1 MRSTGRSALRN
12 TDVVVAGSGPAGL
25 ATALFLAEQ
34 GVDCYLL
41 GGQRER
47 VRPPRI
53 LGVHPRAMELLRS
66 LGVEAAVR
74 DLPSTRALAGNS
86 GIISMESLAGLELG
100 SLDAKYVVD
109 VDTDL
114 GSLSPTT
121 WCLCEEA
128 ELEQALRERAER
140 LGVRLRPDAELV
152 SFEREGWGD
161 EGILAVVRDRATGEE
176 HRVRACCLVDA
187 GGTGGV
193 VRERLGVAFDGRT
206 LGHFVT
212 VRFTADL
219 TGELRGRRFVMAY
232 VDNPGVR
239 GSLMP
244 LDNRADW
251 LLHVRHD
258 PEREPAESF
267 TEERCTE
274 LVRAATGVAGLTP
287 RIESVSSWAGEAGVA
302 ERFADGP
309 VFLVGDAAH
318 VMPPSGGFDAG
329 TGIIDAHNLAWK
341 LVAVLDG
348 WAHPDLLDTYD
359 EERRPVC
366 AATAEQA
373 VLRARDRARL
383 LAAYPDPADPE
394 LVPDPLVWLSSRYRS
409 SAVTPWDEGT
419 LPGYGLWAAENDG
432 RPGSRAPHL
441 RLRHGGAEISVHD
454 LFGRSMVLLTGPD
467 NLPWREAVRSVAA
480 ELGAPFQVYGVGTD
494 LEDLDDRWPELYGV
508 TAQGAVLVRPD
519 GVVAWRCTEAPI
531 FTRTVLRGITK
542 RVLRLDRRPAEKEKR
557 TP

>member
-1 MRSTGRSALRN
+1 MPSTGRSALRN
-12 TDVVVAGSGPAGL
+12 TDVLVAGSGPAGL
-25 ATALFLAEQ
+25 AAALFLAEQ

-41 GGQRER
+41 EGRRER

-66 LGVEAAVR
+66 LGVEEAIRA
-74 DLPSTRALAGNS
+74 LPSARALARNS
-86 GIISMESLAGLELG
+86 GVIAAESLAGHELG
-100 SLDAKYVVD
+100 ALDAKYVVD

-114 GSLSPTT
+114 SALSPTT
-121 WCLCEEA
+121 WCLCDEA

-140 LGVRLRPDAELV
+140 MGVRLRPDSELV
-152 SFEREGWGD
+152 SFDRDGWGD
-161 EGILAVVRDRATGEE
+161 DGISAVVRDRATGDE
-176 HRVRACCLVDA
+176 HRIRACCLVDA
-187 GGTGGV
+187 GGTGGL
-193 VRERLGVAFDGRT
+193 VRERLGIAFEGQT

-219 TGELRGRRFVMAY
+219 TGELRGRRFIMAY

-244 LDNRADW
+244 LDNRSDW

-258 PEREPAESF
+258 PELEPAESF
-267 TEERCTE
+267 TEERCAD
-274 LVRAATGVAGLTP
+274 LVRAATGVPGLQP
-287 RIESVSSWAGEAGVA
+287 RIESVSPWAGEAKVA
-302 ERFADGP
+302 ERFRSGQ
-309 VFLVGDAAH
+309 VFLAGDAAH

-348 WAHPDLLDTYD
+348 WAHPDLLDSYD

-366 AATAEQA
+366 AATVEQA

-394 LVPDPLVWLSSRYRS
+394 LVQDPLIWLAARYRS
-409 SAVTPWDEGT
+409 SAVMPWDEGT

-441 RLRHGGAEISVHD
+441 RVRHGGAEISVHD

-467 NLPWREAVRSVAA
+467 NRPWQEAVRSIGA
-480 ELGAPFQVYGVGTD
+480 ELGTPVQLYGVGSD

-519 GVVAWRCTEAPI
+519 GVVAWRCTDAPI
-531 FTRTVLRGITK
+531 FTRTVLRAMTK
-542 RVLRLDRRPAEKEKR
+542 RVLRLDRPPAEKG

>member
-1 MRSTGRSALRN
+1 MSGTGRSALRN
-12 TDVVVAGSGPAGL
+12 TDVLVAGSGVAGL

-41 GGQRER
+41 GGLRER
-47 VRPPRI
+47 LRPPRI

-66 LGVEAAVR
+66 LGVEEAVR
-74 DLPSTRALAGNS
+74 DLPSARALARNS
-86 GIISMESLAGLELG
+86 GIISMESLTGPELG
-100 SLDAKYVVD
+100 ALDAKYVVD
-109 VDTDL
+109 ADADL
-114 GSLSPTT
+114 SGLSPTT
-121 WCLCEEA
+121 WCLCDEA
-128 ELEQALRERAER
+128 ELEGVLRERAER
-140 LGVRLRPDAELV
+140 LGVRLRPEAELV
-152 SFEREGWGD
+152 SFEQEGWG
-161 EGILAVVRDRATGEE
+161 EQGVLAAVRDRAGGEE
-176 HRVRACCLVDA
+176 HRVRACALVDA
-187 GGTGGV
+187 GGTGGA
-193 VRERLGVAFDGRT
+193 VREALGIGFDART
-206 LGHFVT
+206 LGSFVT

-219 TGELRGRRFVMAY
+219 SGPLRGRRFIMGY

-258 PEREPAESF
+258 PEREPAGWF
-267 TEERCTE
+267 TEERCAE
-274 LVRAATGVAGLTP
+274 LVRAATGVADLEP
-287 RIESVSSWAGEAGVA
+287 RIESVSAWAGRAGVA
-302 ERFADGP
+302 ERFGDGP
-309 VFLVGDAAH
+309 VHLVGDAAH

-329 TGIIDAHNLAWK
+329 TGVIDAHNLAWK

-373 VLRARDRARL
+373 VLRAGDRARL

-394 LVPDPLVWLSSRYRS
+394 LVQDPLVWLSSRYRS

-441 RLRHGGAEISVHD
+441 RLRRGGAEISVHD

-467 NLPWREAVRSVAA
+467 NRPWREAARSVAA
-480 ELGAPFQVYGVGTD
+480 ELGTPVQVYGIGSD

-542 RVLRLDRRPAEKEKR
+542 RVLRLDRRPAEKR
-557 TP
+557 TR

>member
-1 MRSTGRSALRN
+1 M
-12 TDVVVAGSGPAGL
+12 VAGSGPAGL

-41 GGQRER
+41 GGGPER
-47 VRPPRI
+47 SRPPRI
-53 LGVHPRAMELLRS
+53 LGIHPRAMELLRS
-66 LGVEAAVR
+66 LGVEQDVR
-74 DLPSTRALAGNS
+74 DQPSARALARNA
-86 GIISMESLAGLELG
+86 GIITMESLTGPELG
-100 SLDAKYVVD
+100 ALDAKYVVD
-109 VDTDL
+109 ADADL
-114 GSLSPTT
+114 GDLSPTS
-121 WCLCEEA
+121 WCLCEEG
-128 ELEQALRERAER
+128 ELEQVLRERAER
-140 LGVRLRPDAELV
+140 LGVRMRPQAELV

-161 EGILAVVRDRATGEE
+161 EGVLAHVRDRDTGEE
-176 HRVRACCLVDA
+176 HRVRTCFLVDA
-187 GGTGGV
+187 GSAGQA
-193 VRERLGVAFDGRT
+193 VREQLGIGFDSRT

-219 TGELRGRRFVMAY
+219 TGPLRGRRFIMGY
-232 VDNPGVR
+232 VDNPGVS

-244 LDNRADW
+244 LDNGADW

-258 PEREPAESF
+258 PERRPVESF
-267 TEERCTE
+267 TEEYCTA
-274 LVRAATGVAGLTP
+274 LVRAASGVADLGV
-287 RIESVSSWAGEAGVA
+287 RIESVHAWAGEAGVA

-309 VFLVGDAAH
+309 VYLVGDAAH

-329 TGIIDAHNLAWK
+329 TGVIDAHNLAWK
-341 LVAVLDG
+341 IVAVLDG

-366 AATAEQA
+366 AATVEQA
-373 VLRARDRARL
+373 ELRAGDRARL
-383 LAAYPDPADPE
+383 REAYQDPADPE
-394 LVPDPLVWLSSRYRS
+394 LVQDPLVWLSSRYRS
-409 SAVTPWDEGT
+409 SAVMPWDEGT

-441 RLRHGGAEISVHD
+441 RLRRGGTEISVHD
-454 LFGRSMVLLTGPD
+454 LFGRGMVLLTGPD
-467 NLPWREAVRSVAA
+467 NRAWKEAARSVSA
-480 ELGAPFQVYGVGTD
+480 ELGTAVQVHGIGTD
-494 LEDLDDRWPELYGV
+494 LEDLDDRWPERYGV

-542 RVLRLDRRPAEKEKR
+542 RVLRLDRRPAEKR

>member
-1 MRSTGRSALRN
+1 VSGTGRSALRN
-12 TDVVVAGSGPAGL
+12 TDVLVAGSGPAGL
-25 ATALFLAEQ
+25 ATALFLARQ

-41 GGQRER
+41 GGRRER
-47 VRPPRI
+47 LRPPRI

-66 LGVEAAVR
+66 LGVEREVR
-74 DLPSTRALAGNS
+74 DLPSARALKDNS
-86 GIISMESLAGLELG
+86 GIIAVESLAGHELG
-100 SLDAKYVVD
+100 ALDAKYVVD
-109 VDTDL
+109 VNTDL
-114 GSLSPTT
+114 GSLSPTS
-121 WCLCEEA
+121 WCLCEEG

-140 LGVRLRPDAELV
+140 LGVRMRPDAELV
-152 SFEREGWGD
+152 SFERDGWGD
-161 EGILAVVRDRATGEE
+161 DGISAVVRDRDTGDE
-176 HRVRACCLVDA
+176 HRIRACCLVDA
-187 GGTGGV
+187 GGTGGT
-193 VRERLGVAFDGRT
+193 VREQLDIGFDGRT

-219 TGELRGRRFVMAY
+219 TGELRGRRFIMAH
-232 VDNPGVR
+232 VDNPDVR

-251 LLHVRHD
+251 LLHLRHD
-258 PEREPAESF
+258 PEQEPAARF
-267 TEERCTE
+267 TEERCAD
-274 LVRAATGVAGLTP
+274 LVRAATGLADLEP
-287 RIESVSSWAGEAGVA
+287 RIESVSTWTGEARVA
-302 ERFADGP
+302 DRFREGQ

-348 WAHPDLLDTYD
+348 WAHPDLLDSYD

-366 AATAEQA
+366 AATVEQA
-373 VLRARDRARL
+373 VLRAEDRARL

-394 LVPDPLVWLSSRYRS
+394 LVQDPLVWLAARYRS
-409 SAVTPWDEGT
+409 MAVMPWDEGI
-419 LPGYGLWAAENDG
+419 LPGYGPWAAENDG

-441 RLRHGGAEISVHD
+441 RLRHGGSEISVHD

-467 NLPWREAVRSVAA
+467 NRPWKEAARSVSA
-480 ELGAPFQVYGVGTD
+480 ELGTPVQVYGVGTD

-531 FTRTVLRGITK
+531 FTRTVLRAMTK
-542 RVLRLDRRPAEKEKR
+542 RLLRLDGPPAEKETR
-557 TP
+557 

>member
-1 MRSTGRSALRN
+1 VL
-12 TDVVVAGSGPAGL
+12 VAGSGPAGL

-66 LGVEAAVR
+66 LGVEAEIR
-74 DLPSTRALAGNS
+74 DLPSARALAGNS
-86 GIISMESLAGLELG
+86 GIISAESLAGHELG
-100 SLDAKYVVD
+100 SLDAKYVMD
-109 VDTDL
+109 VATDL
-114 GSLSPTT
+114 GALSPTS
-121 WCLCEEA
+121 WCLCDEA
-128 ELEQALRERAER
+128 ELEGVLRERAER
-140 LGVRLRPDAELV
+140 LGVRLRPEAELA
-152 SFEREGWGD
+152 SFDRDGWGD
-161 EGILAVVRDRATGEE
+161 DGISAVVRDLASGDE
-176 HRVRACCLVDA
+176 HRIRACCLVDA
-187 GGTGGV
+187 GGSDGA
-193 VRERLGVAFDGRT
+193 VRERLDIGFEGQT

-219 TGELRGRRFVMAY
+219 TGELRGRRFIMAY

-244 LDNRADW
+244 LDNGSDW

-267 TEERCTE
+267 TEERCAE
-274 LVRAATGVAGLTP
+274 LVRAATGVPGLQP
-287 RIESVSSWAGEAGVA
+287 RIESVSPWAGEAGVA
-302 ERFADGP
+302 ERFREGQ

-348 WAHPDLLDTYD
+348 WAHPDLLDSYD

-366 AATAEQA
+366 AATVEQA
-373 VLRARDRARL
+373 VLRAKDRARL
-383 LAAYPDPADPE
+383 LTAYPDPEDPE
-394 LVPDPLVWLSSRYRS
+394 LVQDPLVWLSARYRS
-409 SAVTPWDEGT
+409 SAVMPWDEGS

-441 RLRHGGAEISVHD
+441 RLRHGGTEISVHD

-467 NLPWREAVRSVAA
+467 NQPWQEAARSVAA
-480 ELGAPFQVYGVGTD
+480 ELGTPVQVYGVGTD

-531 FTRTVLRGITK
+531 FTRTVLRGMTK
-542 RVLRLDRRPAEKEKR
+542 RVLRLDRPPAEKG